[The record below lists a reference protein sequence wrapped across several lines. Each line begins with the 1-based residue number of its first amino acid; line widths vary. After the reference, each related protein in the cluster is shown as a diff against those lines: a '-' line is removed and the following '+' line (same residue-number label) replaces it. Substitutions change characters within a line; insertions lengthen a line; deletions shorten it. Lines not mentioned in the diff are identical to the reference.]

1 MTVFLTRDLREASRS
16 LRRTPRF
23 TLLCA
28 SILGVGIGLSTAMF
42 AAVNALLLRP
52 LPILDQNRVAVLWAQ
67 NRNRPHVPLAVS
79 DARRFVEQSQTMP
92 QIAFV
97 DRYFSQPLFVRD
109 AAEYFLGNGD
119 LVSGNFFQ
127 TLGVAPAL
135 GRLLEPSDD
144 RRGADPVVV
153 LSYSF
158 WQKHYGGSSTAIG
171 RHLQVHGE
179 TTLRRIIGV
188 VPRGFTYPANTEL
201 WLPLVPNSIASATD
215 TVASMVDLVGR
226 LAPGASPLT
235 AQSEL
240 TAFLHDPTQRETLR
254 TLNAVVQPFPEIVLG
269 NVRPTFRALSIAVA
283 VLLLVAC
290 MNVAAL
296 LLMRGLEMGRE
307 IAVRT
312 AIGASAGQ
320 IVRHQAAEGLVLAAL
335 SGAIGIAVARGALT
349 FLIAVAPQNLP
360 RFDAIHLDTAAVVAA
375 FAITVVT
382 AVLFATGPAL
392 VAARTDPSRLL
403 RAGAQSLSGGRG
415 HRRAREALMIAQ
427 VAAAVVVL
435 SGASLIARTLL
446 ELQRAELGFEK
457 DRVLIVELAWDFNRL
472 GTSAGSRSYFDALL
486 PRLYAIRGIEA
497 ASPILLAPFPAVG
510 WGLVYRATDRP
521 VQDQQ
526 NNPTLNIEVVSP
538 GYFDVFR
545 LRARRGRVLA
555 ATDREGAPSAVV
567 LSEQAARILW
577 PNGDALGKRL
587 VPSAD
592 PLAAPST
599 VVGIVADTRYENYR
613 IPPPTI
619 YFSQHQP
626 PAAPFD
632 LVATMIAVRVTPEDP
647 RTLLPQITTAVRE
660 TNAGVLVDKA
670 VTLREHLDAPLA
682 QPRFNAA
689 LLSTFAVAAAL
700 IVATGLYAVLAF
712 TVRTRARELAIRSAI
727 GATPGSLRALVL
739 RSAAMI
745 VGYGVALGLVSTLAG
760 TRLFESMLY
769 NLTSNDLA
777 STAVGVSVL
786 ALLAFV
792 ASIAPAR
799 IASRVSMIAL
809 LRDS

>member
-1 MTVFLTRDLREASRS
+1 
-16 LRRTPRF
+16 
-23 TLLCA
+23 
-28 SILGVGIGLSTAMF
+28 
-42 AAVNALLLRP
+42 
-52 LPILDQNRVAVLWAQ
+52 
-67 NRNRPHVPLAVS
+67 
-79 DARRFVEQSQTMP
+79 
-92 QIAFV
+92 
-97 DRYFSQPLFVRD
+97 
-109 AAEYFLGNGD
+109 
-119 LVSGNFFQ
+119 
-127 TLGVAPAL
+127 
-135 GRLLEPSDD
+135 
-144 RRGADPVVV
+144 
-153 LSYSF
+153 
-158 WQKHYGGSSTAIG
+158 
-171 RHLQVHGE
+171 
-179 TTLRRIIGV
+179 
-188 VPRGFTYPANTEL
+188 
-201 WLPLVPNSIASATD
+201 
-215 TVASMVDLVGR
+215 
-226 LAPGASPLT
+226 
-235 AQSEL
+235 
-240 TAFLHDPTQRETLR
+240 
-254 TLNAVVQPFPEIVLG
+254 
-269 NVRPTFRALSIAVA
+269 
-283 VLLLVAC
+283 
-290 MNVAAL
+290 
-296 LLMRGLEMGRE
+296 
-307 IAVRT
+307 
-312 AIGASAGQ
+312 
-320 IVRHQAAEGLVLAAL
+320 
-335 SGAIGIAVARGALT
+335 
-349 FLIAVAPQNLP
+349 
-360 RFDAIHLDTAAVVAA
+360 
-375 FAITVVT
+375 
-382 AVLFATGPAL
+382 
-392 VAARTDPSRLL
+392 
-403 RAGAQSLSGGRG
+403 
-415 HRRAREALMIAQ
+415 MIAQ